1 MTMGDRIAVMSAGE
15 LQQLDTPE
23 VLHERPVNMFV
34 AGFIGSPSMN
44 FFDGKISQNGGTVAD
59 AGFFK
64 APLSGAA
71 ADARGKEVVVGIR
84 PEDIHD
90 LATTQARDMLPVD
103 ARVEVVEYLGNELQ
117 LLLSSN
123 DKSYTARVSTETQTR
138 PGASLRV
145 GLDLRKLH
153 VFDKQTE
160 VALR

>member
-1 MTMGDRIAVMSAGE
+1 
-15 LQQLDTPE
+15 
-23 VLHERPVNMFV
+23 
-34 AGFIGSPSMN
+34 
-44 FFDGKISQNGGTVAD
+44 
-59 AGFFK
+59 
-64 APLSGAA
+64 
-71 ADARGKEVVVGIR
+71 
-84 PEDIHD
+84 
-90 LATTQARDMLPVD
+90 MLPVD